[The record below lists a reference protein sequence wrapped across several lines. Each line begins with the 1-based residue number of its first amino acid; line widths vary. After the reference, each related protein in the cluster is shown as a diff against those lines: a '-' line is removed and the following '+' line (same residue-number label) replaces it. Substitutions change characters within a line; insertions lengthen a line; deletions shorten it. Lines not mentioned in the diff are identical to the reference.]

1 MIFPCNNGSYTFKNE
16 LQLEYSSSRNC
27 QSSCPN
33 LIRGQST
40 NWNIIGADIFLGLG

>member
-1 MIFPCNNGSYTFKNE
+1 MAATPLKNE

-40 NWNIIGADIFLGLG
+40 NWNSIGADIFLGLG